1 MVLKVDCQEP
11 STCHG
16 QRWRIGKTLAGE
28 YVMIQPLEER
38 FLVFFCSTSSA
49 KSTLDPA
56 FDDRRTLDRN
66 PKLTTQHG
74 KGCPETRCKGS
85 VET

>member
-1 MVLKVDCQEP
+1 MGAQATAGTVDL
-11 STCHG
+11 HG

-28 YVMIQPLEER
+28 YVKCPALEER
-38 FLVFFCSTSSA
+38 FLVFFLLHPRPP

-66 PKLTTQHG
+66 PN
-74 KGCPETRCKGS
+74 
-85 VET
+85 